1 MRACCGKGSPAGGG
15 GARSPRRLRTGGFH
29 VALLLTAVVLVAPG
43 CTGEGEGEPV
53 LITVPQGAS
62 FSAVTDSLAAHD
74 VVKAPPLFKLYG
86 QAVGAASEIMPGVYR
101 FRPGTGWKTVLERMR
116 GADVLVS
123 TVVIPEGWDLR
134 RIAPRLAAALELPE
148 DSVMAVMTD
157 SASVRRLDV
166 PGPTLEGYLYPAT
179 YGFPRGTS
187 LDRVLDS
194 MVERYRQVWTPER
207 RAAADSI
214 DMSERE
220 VVTLASIIEKEAKL
234 PQEMPFMAAV
244 YHNRLRIGMALGAD
258 PTVQYALG
266 EHQARLLY
274 SHIDSVAG
282 NPYNTYRN
290 RGLPP
295 GPIASPSATA
305 IDAVLHPAAEPRL
318 LYFVATPQGAHVF
331 TRSLEEHNRVR
342 AALRRA
348 ARDAAAAEPAASDT
362 AAADTAAAEGVGADS
377 AGAQR

>member
-1 MRACCGKGSPAGGG
+1 MRGSRTDR
-15 GARSPRRLRTGGFH
+15 GAKL
-29 VALLLTAVVLVAPG
+29 ALVVGAALVVLSG
-43 CTGEGEGEPV
+43 CSGEGEGEPV
-53 LITVPQGAS
+53 LVTVPQGAS
-62 FSAVTDSLAAHD
+62 LSTVTDSLAAHD
-74 VVKAPPLFKLYG
+74 VVKAPPLFKVYG
-86 QAVGAASEIMPGVYR
+86 RAVGAASEIKPGVYR
-101 FRPGTGWKTVLERMR
+101 FRPGTGWNTVLDRLR

-123 TVVIPEGWDLR
+123 RVVIPEGWDLR
-134 RIAPRLAAALELPE
+134 RIGPRLAGSLEVPE
-148 DSVMAVMTD
+148 DSVMAVLTD
-157 SASVRRLDV
+157 SATVRRLGV

-179 YGFPRGTS
+179 YTFPHAIS
-187 LDRVLDS
+187 LERVLET
-194 MVERYRQVWTPER
+194 MVARYQDVWTPER

-214 DMSERE
+214 GMSERE

-290 RGLPP
+290 PGLPP
-295 GPIASPSATA
+295 GPIASPSVHS
-305 IDAVLHPAAEPRL
+305 IDAVLHPAAERRL
-318 LYFVATPQGAHVF
+318 LYFVATPEGAHVF
-331 TRSLEEHNRVR
+331 TGSLEEHNRVR

-348 ARDAAAAEPAASDT
+348 AQQ
-362 AAADTAAAEGVGADS
+362 AADTAAAPTG
-377 AGAQR
+377 